1 MLLTTVRNSLILIL
15 FQLSMVISMIL
26 FSYLIVSHMFV
37 GIGWGDAGERRAGV
51 NPGTTDGGPDVR
63 RRQGEGTYSQ
73 QVLTNIHP

>member
-37 GIGWGDAGERRAGV
+37 GIG
-51 NPGTTDGGPDVR
+51 
-63 RRQGEGTYSQ
+63 
-73 QVLTNIHP
+73 